1 MRKSIIL
8 LFLIIYNLSTV
19 RSQEIEGVNT
29 MATETGYI
37 DVAGGKIYYESAGK
51 GKHIVLIHDGLIHHE
66 IWDEQFPEF
75 AKFARVVRYDRRGY
89 GRSPDPDAPF
99 SNIEDLNQLFLQ
111 LKIDKAVLF
120 GMSAGG
126 GLAIDFTLKY
136 PEKVTGLVLVGAVVS
151 GYGYSSHMFSRGG
164 RVESLQ
170 DLLAD
175 PQKIIQYFGKE
186 DPYQMYVKNKKA
198 KETCYQ
204 LLKANPQNADFRKST
219 FVQPAERPAVKY
231 LSEIKVPALIL
242 VGEFDI
248 PDVHAHS
255 GVIESGIPGA
265 KREVILDAGHLIPME
280 QPEAFNKVVLEFF
293 KKQTF

>member
-1 MRKSIIL
+1 MRKIL
-8 LFLIIYNLSTV
+8 ILIFLIICNLSTV
-19 RSQEIEGVNT
+19 RSQETEGVNA

-37 DVAGGKIYYESAGK
+37 DVEGGRIYYESAGK

-66 IWDEQFPEF
+66 IWDEQFPIFAEF
-75 AKFARVVRYDRRGY
+75 SHVVRYDRRGY

-99 SNIEDLNQLFLQ
+99 SNIADLNQLFLQ
-111 LKIDKAVLF
+111 LKMDKAVVF

-170 DLLAD
+170 ELLAD
-175 PQKIIQYFGKE
+175 PQKIIEYFGRE
-186 DPYQMYVKNKKA
+186 DPYQMYTKNEKA
-198 KETCYQ
+198 KERCHQ

-219 FVQPAERPAVKY
+219 FVQPAERPAVKH

-242 VGEFDI
+242 VGEYDI
-248 PDVHAHS
+248 PDVHAHA
-255 GVIESGIPGA
+255 GVIETGIPDA
-265 KREVILDAGHLIPME
+265 NREVILKAGHLIPME
-280 QPEAFNKVVLEFF
+280 QPEAFNKVVLEFL